1 MATWAALLGG
11 IAGLH
16 RFYLN
21 GRRDPLAWLLPL
33 PAVLGGYGIWRV
45 REFGLD
51 DRWSWVL
58 MPLLGVVFSAC
69 ALNAIVYG
77 LTEQQRWN
85 RTFNADQPMDD
96 PHGATNWTTIL
107 AVVLSAFFGTTALM
121 ASIVFSIQRLFE
133 WQLG

>member
-1 MATWAALLGG
+1 MATWAAMLGG
-11 IAGLH
+11 IAGMH

-21 GRRDPLAWLLPL
+21 GRRDPLAWLLPMPTL
-33 PAVLGGYGIWRV
+33 LGGYGIWRA

-51 DRWSWVL
+51 DRLSSVL
-58 MPLLGVVFSAC
+58 MPFLGVVFSAC

-77 LTEQQRWN
+77 LTDQQRWN
-85 RTFNADQPMDD
+85 RTFNADQPRDD
-96 PHGATNWTTIL
+96 PHGATNWSTIL

-121 ASIVFSIQRLFE
+121 ASIVFSIQRVFE